1 MFKFGENPPFGP
13 PTPARVI
20 SVVGPEKD
28 YYLKGRRSENQGLGI
43 AAFAYYRRVV
53 ENQKRRIFE
62 IIRVSQ
68 KIGASKEILDDLND
82 AKKENQ
88 LVRLLSTGMVRQPSA
103 RDSERYDYALALGPY
118 GTPSTPRSRHLSAE
132 SVVSG

>member
-82 AKKENQ
+82 AKRKINW
-88 LVRLLSTGMVRQPSA
+88 VRLLWNDVQAWSGSPLQGIARGMITLELLGLMELPVRLEVA
-103 RDSERYDYALALGPY
+103 
-118 GTPSTPRSRHLSAE
+118 T
-132 SVVSG
+132 